1 MKRTIAGLSLIA
13 AALFGVVAAVPAPA
27 MAADS
32 TVTLTLNCL
41 GNGPTACTGSWSWY
55 QGGTLLS
62 SGSISGNTRS
72 TTVQPAAADTVV
84 IGLTQPAGKE
94 PCGVSQG
101 FSFSPGGHINFTVR
115 LYEQPNAYHFG
126 CFDTFSMKS

>member
-27 MAADS
+27 LADS
-32 TVTLTLNCL
+32 TVTLTLNCD
-41 GNGPTACTGSWSWY
+41 GNCTGSWAWY

-62 SGSISGNTRS
+62 SGSIVGHADTTRG

-84 IGLTQPAGKE
+84 VRITQPAGKE
-94 PCGVSQG
+94 ACGTTQTG
-101 FSFSPGGHINFTVR
+101 SFSPGSNINVTVKLR
-115 LYEQPNAYHFG
+115 EQADAYHFG
-126 CFDTFSMKS
+126 CFDTFSVRS